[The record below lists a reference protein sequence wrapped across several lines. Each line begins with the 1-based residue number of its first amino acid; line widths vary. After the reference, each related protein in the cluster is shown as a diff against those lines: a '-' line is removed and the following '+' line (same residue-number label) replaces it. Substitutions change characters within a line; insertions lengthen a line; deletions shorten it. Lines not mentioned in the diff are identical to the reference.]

1 MDYVETNFR
10 AAGDCYRR
18 AEQHLAEAETSLR
31 KLLAKFLV
39 DEIAKPA
46 PAPVK
51 EAPPRREPP
60 EIWGRVDELL
70 AARRKKT
77 EKKPEPVVS

>member
-1 MDYVETNFR
+1 MDYVETNFK

-18 AEQHLAEAETSLR
+18 AEQHLMEAETSLR
-31 KLLAKFLV
+31 KLLARFLV
-39 DEIAKPA
+39 DEIAK

-70 AARRKKT
+70 AARRTKS